1 MMTAVNIEGCDE
13 INGTAY
19 SEEEATVIATGGVEV
34 VTGDEEQQQTNP
46 AAASTTSTLM
56 PPSLLSFLAVL
67 FPKHVSMFYGPH
79 VDDVEIAQNLAINI
93 LLPVFFVR
101 LIMLVVKAA
110 LDFFDDSVQPTTIT
124 LDTMAILKMIFWF
137 GYAHPCASKIALI
150 VRSYRFTS

>member
-1 MMTAVNIEGCDE
+1 M
-13 INGTAY
+13 
-19 SEEEATVIATGGVEV
+19 IATGGVEV

-56 PPSLLSFLAVL
+56 PPSLLSFLAVS
-67 FPKHVSMFYGPH
+67 FPKQGSRFCGPH
-79 VDDVEIAQNLAINI
+79 VDGLDCMIIDHAFNI
-93 LLPVFFVR
+93 LLPVFYVR

-110 LDFFDDSVQPTTIT
+110 LNFFDDSVQPTTIT
-124 LDTMAILKMIFWF
+124 LDTMAISKTIFWF